1 MTEVVLFIYLSGVIA
16 SMIVWSIR
24 QFKGEASLVETM
36 YCPVVFLLSW
46 IYVFEIFKGNYIQ
59 FYTNHVVKH
68 KVK

>member
-16 SMIVWSIR
+16 SMIVSIR

-46 IYVFEIFKGNYIQ
+46 IYVFEIFKM
-59 FYTNHVVKH
+59 K
-68 KVK
+68 